1 VVHLSRG
8 IDMRPGDAMLCALP
22 LFGVFGLMTTLGA
35 LAGGGA
41 CVLLPVWD
49 AEQAARAVERH
60 RITHVIGADT
70 MFDAMFGIEGV
81 RFDSLRHGVQAD
93 FTGLVLPV
101 TRRGDELGVAFSGTY
116 GSSECYALMSLHP
129 WDAPAE
135 QRAQAGG
142 IVTDE
147 TIEVRVVDPDTGHPL
162 ADGEAGEIQ
171 IRGPNVLACYL
182 NNPEATARAFT
193 ADGWFRSGDL
203 GHRSGPGFVYLA
215 RMGDSL
221 RLRGFLVNPAEIE
234 ACLMTHPS
242 VAGAQVVGATRPGQG
257 DVAVAW
263 VRASDSALDAV
274 ALEAAL
280 IAHCRARMA
289 SYKVPVRIALLD
301 EFPSISGPNGT
312 KIQKRVLRDWA
323 RELV

>member
-1 VVHLSRG
+1 
-8 IDMRPGDAMLCALP
+8 
-22 LFGVFGLMTTLGA
+22 
-35 LAGGGA
+35 
-41 CVLLPVWD
+41 
-49 AEQAARAVERH
+49 
-60 RITHVIGADT
+60 
-70 MFDAMFGIEGV
+70 
-81 RFDSLRHGVQAD
+81 
-93 FTGLVLPV
+93 
-101 TRRGDELGVAFSGTY
+101 
-116 GSSECYALMSLHP
+116 
-129 WDAPAE
+129 
-135 QRAQAGG
+135 
-142 IVTDE
+142 
-147 TIEVRVVDPDTGHPL
+147 
-162 ADGEAGEIQ
+162 
-171 IRGPNVLACYL
+171 
-182 NNPEATARAFT
+182 
-193 ADGWFRSGDL
+193 
-203 GHRSGPGFVYLA
+203 
-215 RMGDSL
+215 MGDSL